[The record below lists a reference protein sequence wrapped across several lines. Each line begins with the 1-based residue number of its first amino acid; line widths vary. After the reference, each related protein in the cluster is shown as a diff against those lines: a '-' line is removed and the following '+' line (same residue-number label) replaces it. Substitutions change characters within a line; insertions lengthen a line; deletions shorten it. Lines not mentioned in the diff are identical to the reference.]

1 MASCEGFLLVEAIM
15 DRRPGQGTMAVEL
28 DMWEVWHEAEECV
41 ESEYTV
47 ADFRARQKPYLFL
60 LIMATVHWAFKY
72 QALYNVCYMHLR

>member
-41 ESEYTV
+41 ES
-47 ADFRARQKPYLFL
+47 
-60 LIMATVHWAFKY
+60 
-72 QALYNVCYMHLR
+72 